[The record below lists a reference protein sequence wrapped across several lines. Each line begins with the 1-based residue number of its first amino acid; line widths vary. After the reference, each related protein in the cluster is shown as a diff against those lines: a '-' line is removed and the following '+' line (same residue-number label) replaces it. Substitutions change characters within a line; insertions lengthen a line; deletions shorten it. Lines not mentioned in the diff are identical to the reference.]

1 MSDLISR
8 SAVIEVLKQTGIIQD
23 NDLGHLVIDEIN
35 RIPTA
40 YDIEKV
46 VAELENRT
54 ERYKYNYHTCDNI
67 LHQQYE
73 LGQYYGVLKAIDIV
87 RKGGVE

>member
-23 NDLGHLVIDEIN
+23 NNLGHLVIDEIN

-40 YDIEKV
+40 YNVEKV
-46 VAELENRT
+46 VAELEEYMEEAVQFGISGMVT
-54 ERYKYNYHTCDNI
+54 DMIE
-67 LHQQYE
+67 
-73 LGQYYGVLKAIDIV
+73 VV
-87 RKGGVE
+87 RNGGVE

>member
-23 NDLGHLVIDEIN
+23 NDLGHLVVDEIN

-40 YDIEKV
+40 YDVEKV
-46 VAELENRT
+46 VAELDAYIT
-54 ERYKYNYHTCDNI
+54 K
-67 LHQQYE
+67 
-73 LGQYYGVLKAIDIV
+73 IV
-87 RKGGVE
+87 GRNSKLYQTIMEIVKRGGVNE